1 MAAATSSAPGTT
13 PTSGAAG
20 PPDRSSRPSVASPRR
35 RSSDVLVT
43 AVLVVVAVLFAVP
56 LLWLVLAA
64 LDPAASLQL
73 SLPEDPGL
81 DNFAAVLTVD
91 TTLRPL
97 LNSLVLCLS
106 ASLITVLVATLA
118 AYPLSRYQLRYGRP
132 FLYTILF
139 ATGLP
144 LTAVMVPVYSLF
156 ARLDLVDTR
165 YGTVLFLAATSL
177 PIAIWLTKSF
187 MDGVP
192 IQLEE
197 AAWTDGASAM
207 QSLRSIVAPLM
218 LPGMLVVGIF
228 TFITAWGNFFVPFV
242 LLLSEDKLPAA
253 VTIYQFFGQYGAAAY
268 GQLAAYSLLYTLP
281 VVVLY
286 AVVSRWLGGAFTLGG
301 GVKG

>member
-1 MAAATSSAPGTT
+1 MAAATTTT
-13 PTSGAAG
+13 PGSGAAV
-20 PPDRSSRPSVASPRR
+20 PPARPPRPTVASPRR
-35 RSSDVLVT
+35 RTSSVIVT
-43 AVLVVVAVLFAVP
+43 AVLAVVAVLFAVP

-64 LDPAASLQL
+64 VDPAASLQL
-73 SLPEDPGL
+73 ALPDDPGL
-81 DNFAAVLTVD
+81 ANFGAVLTFD
-91 TTLRPL
+91 TTVRPL
-97 LNSLVLCLS
+97 LNSLVLCLA
-106 ASLITVLVATLA
+106 ASLITVVAATLA

-156 ARLDLVDTR
+156 ARMNLVDTR

-177 PIAIWLTKSF
+177 PIAVWLCKSF

-192 IQLEE
+192 VELEE

-228 TFITAWGNFFVPFV
+228 TFITAWGNFFVPFI
-242 LLLSEDKLPAA
+242 LLLSEEKLPAA

-286 AVVSRWLGGAFTLGG
+286 VIISRWLGGAFTLGG

>member
-1 MAAATSSAPGTT
+1 MAAPTAPRTRAGG
-13 PTSGAAG
+13 GAGRAG
-20 PPDRSSRPSVASPRR
+20 RPVPSVASPRR
-35 RSSDVLVT
+35 RASDVLVT
-43 AVLVVVAVLFAVP
+43 AVLVVVAVCFAVP
-56 LLWLVLAA
+56 LLWLLLAA
-64 LDPAASLQL
+64 VDPGATLQL
-73 SLPEDPGL
+73 RVPDEPGL
-81 DNFAAVLTVD
+81 DNFAAVLTPE

-106 ASLITVLVATLA
+106 AAAITVVVATLA

-132 FLYTILF
+132 FLYTVLF

-177 PIAIWLTKSF
+177 PIAVWLLKSF

-192 IQLEE
+192 VELEE

-207 QSLRSIVAPLM
+207 QSLRSVVAPLM

-281 VVVLY
+281 VVLLY
-286 AVVSRWLGGAFTLGG
+286 LVVSRWLGGAFTLGG

>member
-1 MAAATSSAPGTT
+1 MAAATSTAPGTGAT
-13 PTSGAAG
+13 VPPARPPRPT
-20 PPDRSSRPSVASPRR
+20 VASPRR
-35 RSSDVLVT
+35 RASDVLVT
-43 AVLVVVAVLFAVP
+43 AVLAVVAVLFAVP
-56 LLWLVLAA
+56 LLWLVIAS

-73 SLPEDPGL
+73 SLPEEPGL

-156 ARLDLVDTR
+156 ARMDLVDTR

-242 LLLSEDKLPAA
+242 LLLSEEKLPAA

>member
-1 MAAATSSAPGTT
+1 MAAATSTAPGTGAT
-13 PTSGAAG
+13 VPPTR
-20 PPDRSSRPSVASPRR
+20 PPRPTVASPRR
-35 RSSDVLVT
+35 RASDVVVT
-43 AVLVVVAVLFAVP
+43 VVLAVVAVLFAVP
-56 LLWLVLAA
+56 LLWLVIAS

-73 SLPEDPGL
+73 SLPDDPGL
-81 DNFAAVLTVD
+81 ENFAAVLTVD

-156 ARLDLVDTR
+156 ARMDLVDTR

-242 LLLSEDKLPAA
+242 LLLSEEKLPAA

-281 VVVLY
+281 VVLLY

>member
-1 MAAATSSAPGTT
+1 MAAATSTAPGTGAGT
-13 PTSGAAG
+13 PPAR
-20 PPDRSSRPSVASPRR
+20 PPRPTVASPRR
-35 RSSDVLVT
+35 RASDVLVT

-56 LLWLVLAA
+56 LLWLVLAS

-73 SLPEDPGL
+73 SLPDDPGL
-81 DNFAAVLTVD
+81 DNFAAVLTVG

-156 ARLDLVDTR
+156 ARMDLVDTR

-192 IQLEE
+192 VQLEE

-207 QSLRSIVAPLM
+207 QSLRSVVAPLM

-242 LLLSEDKLPAA
+242 LLLSEEKLPAA